1 MCLSM
6 LGYFLLNF
14 EPVVVE
20 VFAFFLSGPLPS
32 SGPCSKDK
40 EEVKKCPIL
49 QQSGEEVAILT
60 LLFQHSLL
68 VELTITNSCS

>member
-1 MCLSM
+1 MCVSM

-40 EEVKKCPIL
+40 EEVKSVQYCNKVVRRWL
-49 QQSGEEVAILT
+49 Y
-60 LLFQHSLL
+60 
-68 VELTITNSCS
+68 